1 MKQKIRTT
9 ITALILLG
17 FALTALPAS
26 AQQKKPNILVI
37 WGDDLGRTNIS
48 AYTIDQVMEKLQT
61 ADGSK

>member
-48 AYTIDQVMEKLQT
+48 AYTIDQVMEKLQSGG
-61 ADGSK
+61 GSK

>member
-61 ADGSK
+61 AGGSK

>member
-9 ITALILLG
+9 ITALIVLG

-48 AYTIDQVMEKLQT
+48 AYTIDQVMEKLQSGG
-61 ADGSK
+61 GSK

>member
-9 ITALILLG
+9 ITALIVLG

-26 AQQKKPNILVI
+26 AQQKKPNILII
-37 WGDDLGRTNIS
+37 WGDHLGRTNIS